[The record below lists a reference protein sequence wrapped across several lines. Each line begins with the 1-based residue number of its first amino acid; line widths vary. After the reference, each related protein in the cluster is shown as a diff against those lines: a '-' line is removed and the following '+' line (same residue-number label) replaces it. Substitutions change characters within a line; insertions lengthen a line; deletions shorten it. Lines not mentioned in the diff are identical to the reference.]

1 MGVHTKPKGDGRA
14 GASDGLSAVLAGRP
28 QALGLTLIRLNLVK
42 VPWNQF
48 HTRMASIPHARFPD
62 AFRQAR
68 GGGLAT
74 AFAPLMISLD
84 DGVTREALMAHA
96 ERVYQAHARPEIY
109 LRSTSARFPLSFIRS
124 GCSSHELAFL

>member
-1 MGVHTKPKGDGRA
+1 
-14 GASDGLSAVLAGRP
+14 
-28 QALGLTLIRLNLVK
+28 
-42 VPWNQF
+42 
-48 HTRMASIPHARFPD
+48 MASIPHARFPD

-96 ERVYQAHARPEIY
+96 ERVYQA
-109 LRSTSARFPLSFIRS
+109 RSLSIELHQERLLQPRARFPLSEHVPSLCRA
-124 GCSSHELAFL
+124 ELTLLGLGLTLTLHTRDI

>member
-1 MGVHTKPKGDGRA
+1 M
-14 GASDGLSAVLAGRP
+14 AGRP

-96 ERVYQAHARPEIY
+96 ERVYQA
-109 LRSTSARFPLSFIRS
+109 RSLSIELHQERLLQPRARFPLSEHGITVSR
-124 GCSSHELAFL
+124 